1 MRKPLILLSI
11 LLLATQTHQQINVV
25 DNDLIFEEV
34 PPKQVEEGLYTRI
47 LNRVKRQF
55 DWFNLGGSSDET
67 TPEPT
72 TESTPLITPPA
83 TASSSRETRSPD
95 EIITS
100 IPIPDDE
107 DSGLGS
113 GEPDEGS
120 GEIPIFQLPDT
131 KSTISR
137 YRITL
142 LVEEPYDTQFESPG
156 SEKFQIF
163 SKSLQ
168 SDIEG
173 LYIDTTGNQKAEVIS
188 IEKTPNSFF
197 VRVTVDLNSADFSD
211 ANEIENLIR
220 DEITNKKRLGSYTID
235 DSEFTFSIFRDACI
249 ENEYVCHISQT
260 CIPSGQDCNGIR
272 NCPNNEDEVNCPSI
286 PSSTDASTS
295 SPTTEGILTSSESIF
310 KSNENVAARVPLL
323 SSDVTCRGD
332 TVPTP
337 CRDNPAVLYCPDK
350 KCNGQRDCP
359 SGEDEEGCIPVC
371 APNEFAC
378 DVIRCVHNSSLCNGF
393 PDCDDSKDESPELC
407 KSYPKVCDPE
417 NEFTCFNSSQC
428 VPKSSVCDGQPD
440 CADSSD
446 ELNCPSGDCPSNSFK
461 CRSGECV
468 PESARCNRT
477 YECRDQSDEYDCPP
491 GVCQV
496 NQWRCDD
503 GLCIDLSMRCNTISD
518 CLDNSDERDCLCPD
532 DWFKCENNHC
542 IPMKKRCDN
551 QSDCNDMSDEKDCDN
566 VIIRDPNCTIG
577 GSSCIPGE
585 QCSVDWKRCD
595 GRLDCR
601 DESDEY
607 CCRSDQFLC
616 GDGRTCISRDE
627 VCDKRINCPD
637 SSDEDKCPGI
647 CNVLQFT
654 CRNGQCIPGEYRC
667 NGVPQCDDSSDEEDC
682 GDIDCIANEFRC
694 DNGVCISNEYVCDD
708 IKDCTDGSDE
718 KNCQKRACE
727 TTDFICISDG
737 KCISWSNLCDGR
749 VDCRDGSDEDNRHC
763 RPCTASQFEC
773 NSGQCIPLSQR
784 CDGVPNCID
793 NSDETNNDCTN
804 RPYIPEPPLRCRDD
818 EFTCVSR
825 DKCIPTYEHCDGK
838 YDCPDRSDE
847 ENCAGTPPPEVKIY
861 EGDQII
867 KETREA
873 VFRCRDEG
881 LGRYRVRWYRE
892 RGLPLPPG
900 SRDSYG
906 RLEIPNV
913 QIEHTGTYYCE
924 AIGVSP
930 NTPGAR
936 QSVHLTVEQL
946 PNPSSPSFPAIVC
959 GPNQATC
966 YNRDCINKS
975 QVCDGH
981 FDCGD
986 GSDESRCPRFP
997 GSCEPNEFR
1006 CSNRRCVLKSWVCD
1020 KEDDCGDNSD
1030 EDGCNVPSAGSNC
1043 KKNEFEC
1050 ASKNQCIPRNFHCD
1064 KTVDC
1069 QDGSDETSC
1078 YPIRIVVNPPPFA
1091 KLSIGETFIAVCEA
1105 VGVPPPVISWR
1116 FNWKNVPDKCEMKS
1130 VDGRGTI
1137 TCPNMQPEDSGAYS
1151 CEAIGPV
1158 EYIIAPVDVIV
1169 IVNPV
1174 NVTCLEGTFN
1184 ELAKSQDE
1192 CINCFCFGVAKT
1204 CKSAQL
1210 FVYQLPPA
1218 TSVFR
1223 LLNVYISP
1231 SWIDIRVHGQSPYQR
1246 NLSPNIEGFR
1256 FRSSYEGSLDYV
1268 YPYYILPESTYSG
1281 KQLQSYGGYLTYQV
1295 MVDSLENEIN
1305 IPEIIIVGNDQ
1316 MLLYKHPHKLQE
1328 NSFNTINASIRA
1340 EEGWE
1345 VLKANESRREAS
1357 RVDIMMTLLNV
1368 DKILIRILYTE
1379 NRGVISSFANLTMD
1393 SASQRNTGLG
1403 KAAYVEECD
1412 CPAGYFGLSCEE
1424 CAPGYVRQE
1433 RVSGSTWLG
1442 SCVAEQCPPGYYGNP
1457 SINIPCERCTC
1468 PLVGQVTD
1476 SCYLDTDFNI
1486 TCRCP
1491 DGYEGRRCEYC
1502 ASGYIGNPL
1511 IAGDRCIRK
1520 KDNECD
1526 PVGTLQ
1532 QNAYGRC
1539 DCKELVTGPKCSEC
1553 VQSAFHLSPSNQGGC
1568 ISCFC
1573 MGITDS
1579 CSSSNLYRDQII
1591 VTFGRD
1597 NQNVSLAPED
1607 DILNSVG
1614 GVVIPGSYELSYDQF
1629 QPRVYYW
1636 ILPNKFLGDQVLS
1649 YGGFLEY
1656 KFRYVPTPGGQSSR
1670 NNAADI
1676 KLSTSNGGDLFYFG
1690 EKTVEPNRI
1699 QTIRAPL
1706 LEQHWQKGDGSAP
1719 NRELFLMALAGIN
1732 SISLKATFTTNT
1744 QSAMLQEVTMDT
1756 AVNYY
1761 TNRGYAY
1768 EVEMCRCPPGYKGSS
1783 CQYCDA
1789 GYRRS
1794 AEGVYLGLCVEC
1806 ECNRRSDDCNP
1817 ETGVC
1822 YNCRD
1827 NWRGDHCDVCPD
1839 DSFIDSAGRCVQRSV
1854 PCRCDPKGVLVPGCP
1869 GGRCNCKVNVD
1880 GEYCDRCR
1888 PGTFNLAADNQ
1899 LGCSECYCSG
1909 VSSTCQS
1916 SNLYYEPIPMVWLTE
1931 GDHGFILSDRYGSNI
1946 IRSGFILNPP
1956 MNEIGYIFDNRQ
1968 EDYYWSLPPKFTGD
1982 KVTAYGG
1989 NLIFTQRYSTRDG
2002 RHPEPNFDIILSGNG
2017 ISVYWR
2023 NEGLPSSDEKKIF
2036 SIPIKEGQWRRG
2048 DPRTGHSFAT
2058 RREILNI
2065 LSQLS
2070 AIQIRASFG
2079 RETRESYLSDVSL
2092 DVAIPEATGLAA
2104 LDVEFCRC
2112 PAGYSGTSCQRCEP
2126 HYYKDFDNTCKPCRC
2141 NNHEESCSIGSDNKL
2156 VCICQPGWFGESCES
2171 DECGEHH
2178 YKDKDNNCKKCPC
2191 NNHETS
2197 CYRYS
2202 DDNVF
2207 CYCQP
2212 LFLGRYC
2219 ELNNNGTMVHLT
2231 PGGTLHFQLGD
2242 TVNFECFFTSPEYV
2256 SGRIEL
2262 VYATT
2267 NIRGITYSLPEQ
2279 TSGYLGNVYKTVK
2292 IEPGLKE
2299 VVCRLYNQLKQV
2311 IGLSTAAI
2319 KIEESPAPQPPN
2331 PTIQPLIQLTIHD
2344 DEPTIQIKEVGST
2357 VRYRCSVTNS
2367 YNQGPIRLVWTKMS
2381 GFLPYGRSSYDRQ
2394 GNLEIVDLKVSDS
2407 GIYVCTAESN
2417 LGAVSQ
2423 SVELKVGA
2431 NHRAPTVNIE
2441 PSTVDARVGDII
2453 EIVCYAGGTPMPELE
2468 WRRAYNETFNPQT
2481 NIVGGTLRIQYA
2493 LRTDAGLY
2501 ECRAW
2506 NDLGVDTKS
2515 VNVYIRDEP
2524 TEVITITPGSIDVT
2538 PGDRVTL
2545 NCNVDSSS
2553 SNYEIEWK
2561 RENNRPLPYYTV
2573 ISGNRLILT
2582 RTNPEDSGI
2591 YICIVRNR
2599 LTGRNVGESTA
2610 RITISQSTRYD
2621 YPTISPL
2628 NQKRPQ
2634 GQSAEFTCNVVQ
2646 DSASPS
2652 VRWFKSQG
2660 EISPRAQYI
2669 EDGRILRIPN
2679 LSMSD
2684 RGIYICN
2691 SVFRGRPYNA
2701 SAMLEVDRREAPVV
2715 ELYPEDRRQI
2725 LSVGNS
2731 LLLQCRVTGIPIP
2744 KITWSRADNLNLPY
2758 NVVPSSGGVL
2768 RFNRVNLN
2776 DAGEYICTAEN
2787 EAGRAT
2793 LSAHIEVQSPPEV
2806 RVFPKDN
2813 IELQVGQNLDLT
2825 CTAEGIP
2832 TPTVFWTK
2840 DPNEDIVSARS
2851 GFAAPNLGRA
2861 EYQVLSVSTED
2872 EGVYYCVAQNM
2883 RKEVKSVQVRVYDN
2897 RDGPQPQPLPPYP
2910 GDDDGDGESSI
2921 WVAQGGDTQI
2931 SCTIDAYN
2939 TNLQRKWTRAD
2950 RNDFPTGVNQR
2961 DGTLFIRAASQE
2973 VEGEYVCLV
2982 LDELGREERRM
2993 GRYIYVK
3000 SLPEIT
3006 LEPQRQVV
3014 RPGDDATIV
3023 CSARGEQP
3031 IDITWKADHTLSPHV
3046 YISGGLLSFQG
3057 ITESDAGRYVCLAKN
3072 IVGLR
3077 EAAAEVIVND
3087 NGAYRVNVSVIGD
3100 KSRSAPEG
3108 SSIDLECT
3116 AGSVEGEVT
3125 WTKNNEPLPSN
3136 AITYGRQLRLYK
3148 LEVQNSGQY
3157 ICTIRTP
3164 TGAYGTG
3171 YVDLTITRGRT
3182 CYGFQCDNGQC
3193 IDDPASYC
3201 NGEFE
3206 CADRSDEINCPRRR
3220 RGTHRGGLKIEPSID
3235 IIRVG
3240 STVDLKCITEGIPS
3254 SSIVWK
3260 KFGEDNLGENVVTI
3274 SPSILRIADVTT
3286 SNAGTYRC
3294 SAQTESGTHTDD
3306 YTLTVQDEPQQTVP
3320 DYDDDNTDVSST
3332 PSPAAKTIKLKLG
3345 DSADI
3350 NCNNDLEPP
3359 VKYSWIRQGGLPATA
3374 TSEQGK
3380 LTLKRVTSKDSGL
3393 YTCIATNGEVK
3404 MEIPTFVVVHGSIP
3418 RFTQTSQSYL
3428 KLKTLFDALM
3438 QFDIEILFKP
3448 EQENGLILFNG
3459 KRHPSASG
3467 GSDFVSFGLRD
3478 GFPEFKFDVGSGH
3491 ATIVG
3496 RMPLE
3501 MGKWVK
3507 ARLIR
3512 NRKEG
3517 RLIINDEEPVIGTSP
3532 GRHHSLDLDLPL
3544 YVGSVPDF
3552 NDIPKSVDYS
3562 TGFRGCIARLVIK
3575 NEEQTLSR
3583 AGALEWTGIS
3593 ECDTCAENQC
3603 TNSGACQESPN
3614 HRGYVCLC
3622 PRGFSGENCD
3632 RTGDSCYPGLCGEG
3646 YCENTDKG
3654 YICKCQLGLAG
3665 PHCEHRIQI
3674 RTPYFQDNSYIAYP
3688 TPRSTE
3694 KLDITLKLHPLDSRD
3709 ALILYAAQNDFG
3721 SGNYLSLAIK
3731 DRRLE
3736 FRMETGS
3743 STPIVVKSNTE
3754 VIPGSWMTVTAGR
3767 DAREARLS
3775 IGQDLARA
3783 TLTPGQRRELILGTN
3798 LYLGGFDSS
3807 LGSVH
3812 PNVGVTEG
3820 FRGCISHIEISRM
3833 DLDILKSS
3841 KESSNVKECPSGNP
3855 CHDSPCLNG
3864 ASCQQDGSSYIC
3876 HCTPDFSGRHCDKFK
3891 NDCERYQPCGNKG
3904 ECIPLSSGYKCNC
3917 GKGFS
3922 GQNCTMR
3929 EHFTTSFRL
3938 GGDGWVELDRSILE
3952 DIGDETEVEMTVVTS
3967 SRNGI
3972 LLWHGQDP
3980 RTAGGV
3986 TDFFSI
3992 GVLEGRVKLIYELGS
4007 GLGEVTS
4014 NRRIDD
4020 GQPHN
4025 IEVSRNGNIASLAVD
4040 DDKVDGQSEGFL
4052 SKLNAKGNIYIGG
4065 LPDARYMTNGRYVH
4079 NFDGCIKNLRIQN
4092 SDDIDISTSAI
4103 STVNVVKCPV

>member
-1 MRKPLILLSI
+1 TALSK
-11 LLLATQTHQQINVV
+11 
-25 DNDLIFEEV
+25 E
-34 PPKQVEEGLYTRI
+34 
-47 LNRVKRQF
+47 
-55 DWFNLGGSSDET
+55 
-67 TPEPT
+67 
-72 TESTPLITPPA
+72 
-83 TASSSRETRSPD
+83 
-95 EIITS
+95 
-100 IPIPDDE
+100 
-107 DSGLGS
+107 
-113 GEPDEGS
+113 
-120 GEIPIFQLPDT
+120 
-131 KSTISR
+131 
-137 YRITL
+137 
-142 LVEEPYDTQFESPG
+142 
-156 SEKFQIF
+156 
-163 SKSLQ
+163 
-168 SDIEG
+168 
-173 LYIDTTGNQKAEVIS
+173 
-188 IEKTPNSFF
+188 
-197 VRVTVDLNSADFSD
+197 
-211 ANEIENLIR
+211 
-220 DEITNKKRLGSYTID
+220 
-235 DSEFTFSIFRDACI
+235 
-249 ENEYVCHISQT
+249 
-260 CIPSGQDCNGIR
+260 
-272 NCPNNEDEVNCPSI
+272 
-286 PSSTDASTS
+286 
-295 SPTTEGILTSSESIF
+295 
-310 KSNENVAARVPLL
+310 
-323 SSDVTCRGD
+323 
-332 TVPTP
+332 
-337 CRDNPAVLYCPDK
+337 
-350 KCNGQRDCP
+350 
-359 SGEDEEGCIPVC
+359 
-371 APNEFAC
+371 
-378 DVIRCVHNSSLCNGF
+378 
-393 PDCDDSKDESPELC
+393 
-407 KSYPKVCDPE
+407 CDPE
-417 NEFTCFNSSQC
+417 NEFTCLNVFEC
-428 VPKSSVCDGQPD
+428 IPKSSVCDGRPNCQ
-440 CADSSD
+440 DSSD
-446 ELNCPSGDCPSNSFK
+446 ELNCPIDCPSNSFK
-461 CRSGECV
+461 CSNGLCV

-477 YECRDQSDEYDCPP
+477 SECSDGSDERGCPT
-491 GVCQV
+491 GGCTI
-496 NQWRCDD
+496 NQWQCGD
-503 GLCIDLSMRCNTISD
+503 GGCIDISMRCDMQSD
-518 CLDNSDERDCLCPD
+518 CLDESDEENCPCPD

-566 VIIRDPNCTIG
+566 VVISPGCVNEESTCT
-577 GSSCIPGE
+577 SSKV
-585 QCSVDWKRCD
+585 QCFDDQKRCD
-595 GRLDCR
+595 GRVDCP
-601 DESDEY
+601 DGSDEF
-607 CCRSDQFLC
+607 CCQSDQFMC
-616 GDGRTCISRDE
+616 GDGYTCINRNQ
-627 VCDKRINCPD
+627 VCDRRTNCPD
-637 SSDEDKCPGI
+637 GRDEENCPDI
-647 CNVLQFT
+647 
-654 CRNGQCIPGEYRC
+654 QCI
-667 NGVPQCDDSSDEEDC
+667 S
-682 GDIDCIANEFRC
+682 NEFRC
-694 DNGVCISNEYVCDD
+694 DNGACISKDYVCDD
-708 IKDCTDGSDE
+708 IPDCTDGSDE
-718 KNCQKRACE
+718 RNCQKRTCE
-727 TTDFICISDG
+727 STDFICLSDG
-737 KCISWSNLCDGR
+737 KCISSSNLCDGR
-749 VDCRDGSDEDNRHC
+749 VDCKDGSDEDVGRC
-763 RPCTASQFEC
+763 RPCTSSQFEC

-784 CDGVPNCID
+784 CDGVPNCND
-793 NSDETNNDCTN
+793 HSDETNNDCDGG
-804 RPYIPEPPLRCRDD
+804 RPYVPDPIRCRDD
-818 EFTCVSR
+818 EFTCLSR
-825 DKCIPTYEHCDGK
+825 DKCIPSYEHCDGK

-847 ENCAGTPPPEVKIY
+847 ENCAGSPPPEVKIY

-881 LGRYRVRWYRE
+881 LGRYRVRWFRE

-900 SRDSYG
+900 SRDLYG

-913 QIEHTGTYYCE
+913 QIEHTGTYFCE
-924 AIGVSP
+924 AIGVAP

-946 PNPSSPSFPAIVC
+946 LYPSSPSFPVC
-959 GPNQATC
+959 EPYQATC
-966 YNRDCINKS
+966 YNRDCINKT

-986 GSDESRCPRFP
+986 GSDESRCPSVG

-1006 CSNRRCVLKSWVCD
+1006 CNNRKCVLKSWICD

-1030 EDGCNVPSAGSNC
+1030 EEGCNVPQPGTIC
-1043 KKNEFEC
+1043 KQNEFEC
-1050 ASKNQCIPRNFHCD
+1050 HSKVQCIPRNFHCD

-1091 KLSIGETFIAVCEA
+1091 NLRIGETLIIICEA
-1105 VGVPPPVISWR
+1105 VGMPTPVISWR
-1116 FNWKNVPDKCEMKS
+1116 LNWKNVPPKCRMDS
-1130 VDGRGTI
+1130 VNGRGTL
-1137 TCPNMQPEDSGAYS
+1137 TCPNIQPQDSGAYS
-1151 CEAIGPV
+1151 CEAIGYV
-1158 EYIIAPVDVIV
+1158 EYIIASIDTIV
-1169 IVNPV
+1169 VVNG
-1174 NVTCLEGTFN
+1174 NTTCPEGKFN
-1184 ELAKSQDE
+1184 ELARSQEE
-1192 CINCFCFGVAKT
+1192 CINCFCFGVART

-1210 FVYQLPPA
+1210 FVYQLPPPI
-1218 TSVFR
+1218 SIFR

-1231 SWIDIRVHGQSPYQR
+1231 SWMDIRIHGQSPYQP
-1246 NLSPNIEGFR
+1246 NLSPNSVGFR
-1256 FRSSYEGSLDYV
+1256 IQSSEGSLDYV
-1268 YPYYILPESTYSG
+1268 YPYYILPEPTYNG
-1281 KQLQSYGGYLTYQV
+1281 KQLQSYGGFLTYQV

-1316 MLLYKHPHKLQE
+1316 MLLYKHPYKLVE
-1328 NSFNTINASIRA
+1328 NSFNTINASIR
-1340 EEGWE
+1340 EEGGWE
-1345 VLKANESRREAS
+1345 ILKANSSRRSAN

-1368 DKILIRILYTE
+1368 DKILIRTQYTE
-1379 NRGVISSFANLTMD
+1379 NRGVMTSFANLTMD
-1393 SASQRNTGLG
+1393 SASYTNTGLG
-1403 KAAYVEECD
+1403 KAAFVEQCD
-1412 CPAGYFGLSCEE
+1412 CPAGYTGLSCEE
-1424 CAPGYVRQE
+1424 CAPNYVRDVKVIGQ
-1433 RVSGSTWLG
+1433 TWLG
-1442 SCVAEQCPPGYYGNP
+1442 RCVQQHCPPGYYGNP
-1457 SINIPCERCTC
+1457 SINIPCERCAC
-1468 PLVGQVTD
+1468 PFVGGVSDT
-1476 SCYLDTDFNI
+1476 CYLDTDFNI
-1486 TCRCP
+1486 TCTCP
-1491 DGYEGRRCEYC
+1491 KGYTGRRCEMC
-1502 ASGYIGNPL
+1502 APGYTGNPL
-1511 IAGDRCIRK
+1511 IGGDRCRIIESDR
-1520 KDNECD
+1520 CH
-1526 PVGTLQ
+1526 PVGSIPSSDPD
-1532 QNAYGRC
+1532 RC
-1539 DCKELVTGPKCSEC
+1539 ICKELVTGTNCSEC
-1553 VQSAFHLSPSNQGGC
+1553 VQSAFHLSPSNQDGC

-1579 CSSSNLYRDQII
+1579 CSSSNLYRDQIT

-1607 DILNSVG
+1607 DIFNRVS

-1636 ILPNKFLGDQVLS
+1636 LLPNKFLGDQVSS
-1649 YGGFLEY
+1649 YGGSLEY

-1676 KLSTSNGGDLFYFG
+1676 ILSTTHGGDLFYYG
-1690 EKTVEPNRI
+1690 NWSVEPNRI
-1699 QTIRAPL
+1699 QSISAPL
-1706 LEQHWQKGDGSAP
+1706 VEQRWQKGDGSRP
-1719 NRELFLMALAGIN
+1719 GRELFLMALAGIN

-1744 QSAMLQEVTMDT
+1744 QAAMLQEVTMDT

-1768 EVEMCRCPPGYKGSS
+1768 EVEMCRCPHGYKGSS

-1789 GYRRS
+1789 GFRRS
-1794 AEGVYLGLCVEC
+1794 TEGVYLGLCVEC
-1806 ECNRRSDDCNP
+1806 ECNRRSNDCHP

-1822 YNCRD
+1822 YNCQDSWTGDRCDICPENHHVD
-1827 NWRGDHCDVCPD
+1827 NWK
-1839 DSFIDSAGRCVQRSV
+1839 RCVPYGPQV
-1854 PCRCDPKGVLVPGCP
+1854 CNCDRRGTVIPVDICP
-1869 GGRCNCKVNVD
+1869 GGRCNCKVNVE
-1880 GEYCDRCR
+1880 GQLCDRCR

-1909 VSSTCQS
+1909 VSSSCQS

-1931 GDHGFILSDRYGSNI
+1931 SDHGFILSDRNGGNI
-1946 IRSGFILNPP
+1946 IRSGFVLNPP

-1989 NLIFTQRYSTRDG
+1989 NLTFTQRYTTIGG
-2002 RHPEPNFDIILSGNG
+2002 RYPEPNFDIILSGNG
-2017 ISVYWR
+2017 ISIYWR
-2023 NEGLPSSDEKKIF
+2023 NEGLSRPDEKKTF
-2036 SIPIKEGQWRRG
+2036 SIPIKEGHWRVA

-2058 RREILNI
+2058 RIEILEI

-2079 RETRESYLSDVSL
+2079 RETRESYLSDVAL

-2104 LDVEFCRC
+2104 LEVEFCRC
-2112 PAGYSGTSCQRCEP
+2112 PAGYTGNSCENCEP
-2126 HYYKDFDNTCKPCRC
+2126 HYYKDYDNTCKPCRC
-2141 NNHEESCSIGSDNKL
+2141 NNHEESCSIGPDNRPTC
-2156 VCICQPGWFGESCES
+2156 VCQPGWFGETCDNVCHSRQCHSCPCNNREESCES
-2171 DECGEHH
+2171 GPNNEVICHCREPYSGQFCQYECSGH
-2178 YKDKDNNCKKCPC
+2178 YYRDRDNNCKRCPC
-2191 NNHETS
+2191 NGHESS
-2197 CYRYS
+2197 CYRFP
-2202 DDNVF
+2202 DNNVV
-2207 CYCQP
+2207 CVCEP

-2219 ELNNNGTMVHLT
+2219 EINNNGTMVHLT
-2231 PGGTLHFQLGD
+2231 PGGTLRSPLGKRI
-2242 TVNFECFFTSPEYV
+2242 NFNCYFKSPEYV
-2256 SGRIEL
+2256 YGAIEL
-2262 VYATT
+2262 VYAAQ
-2267 NIRGITYSLPEQ
+2267 NIHGISYSPTEREE
-2279 TSGYLGNVYKTVK
+2279 GYNGSIDKFIK
-2292 IEPGLKE
+2292 IEQGLKE
-2299 VVCRLYNQLKQV
+2299 VVCHVYNQKKEV
-2311 IGLSTAAI
+2311 IGLSRASI
-2319 KIEESPAPQPPN
+2319 VIEESAPTKSPYPS
-2331 PTIQPLIQLTIHD
+2331 IQPIIKLTIHD

-2357 VRYRCSVTNS
+2357 VRYRCSVTDL
-2367 YNQGPIRLVWTKMS
+2367 YNLGPVTLTWSRINGEM
-2381 GFLPYGRSSYDRQ
+2381 LPSGRSSDDRQ
-2394 GNLEIVDLKVSDS
+2394 GNLEIVDLKISDS

-2417 LGAVSQ
+2417 LGSVSQ
-2423 SVELKVGA
+2423 EVELKVGA
-2431 NHRAPTVNIE
+2431 NRRPPTVNIE
-2441 PSTVDARVGDII
+2441 PSTVDARVGDLI
-2453 EIVCYAGGTPMPELE
+2453 EIVCHAGGTPVPSIE

-2481 NIVGGTLRIQYA
+2481 IIKYGTVRIPYA
-2493 LRTDAGLY
+2493 LTTDAGLY
-2501 ECRAW
+2501 ECTAR
-2506 NDLGVDTKS
+2506 NEIGIDTKT
-2515 VNVYIRDEP
+2515 VNVYIRDER
-2524 TEVITITPGSIDVT
+2524 TDVITITPANIDAS

-2545 NCNVDSSS
+2545 NCNVESSS

-2561 RENNRPLPYYTV
+2561 RENNRPLPYYAV
-2573 ISGNRLILT
+2573 KSGNRLLLT
-2582 RTNPEDSGI
+2582 RTNPEDSGL
-2591 YICIVRNR
+2591 YICFVRNR
-2599 LTGRNVGESTA
+2599 LTGRAIGESTA
-2610 RITISQSTRYD
+2610 RITISPFSTRFD

-2628 NQKRPQ
+2628 SQIKPQ
-2634 GQSAEFTCNVVQ
+2634 GQSAELICNVVQ
-2646 DSASPS
+2646 ESYSALPA

-2669 EDGRILRIPN
+2669 EDGRILRIPS
-2679 LSMSD
+2679 LSISD

-2691 SVFRGRPYNA
+2691 SVFRGRPYNT
-2701 SAMLEVDRREAPVV
+2701 SAMLEVERREAPIIQ
-2715 ELYPEDRRQI
+2715 LYPEDRTQI
-2725 LSVGNS
+2725 LAVGNS
-2731 LLLQCRVTGIPIP
+2731 LLLQCRVTGIPMP
-2744 KITWSRADNLNLPY
+2744 TITWSRAGNLTLPY
-2758 NVVPSSGGVL
+2758 NIVPSSGGVL

-2787 EAGRAT
+2787 EAGRT
-2793 LSAHIEVQSPPEV
+2793 SLSAHIEVQSPPEV
-2806 RVFPKDN
+2806 RVFPKDS

-2825 CTAEGIP
+2825 CTAEGSP

-2840 DPNEDIVSARS
+2840 DPNEDIYSVHS

-2861 EYQVLSVSTED
+2861 EYQVLQVSAED
-2872 EGVYYCVAQNM
+2872 EGIYYCVAQNT
-2883 RKEVKSVQVRVYDN
+2883 RREVKSVQVRVYGS
-2897 RDGPQPQPLPPYP
+2897 RDDIPPPQPPTYP
-2910 GDDDGDGESSI
+2910 GGDGDGESL
-2921 WVAQGGDTQI
+2921 WVAQGGDTQM
-2931 SCTIDAYN
+2931 SCILE
-2939 TNLQRKWTRAD
+2939 TNNNLERRWIRGD
-2950 RNDFPTGVNQR
+2950 MRDFPPGVTQR
-2961 DGTLFIRAASQE
+2961 DGTLYIRAASSD
-2973 VEGEYVCLV
+2973 VEGEYVCLL
-2982 LDELGREERRM
+2982 LDEQGREERRI
-2993 GRYIYVK
+2993 GRYLYVK

-3031 IDITWKADHTLSPHV
+3031 IEITWRADHTLSPHV
-3046 YISGGLLSFQG
+3046 YIRGGLLSFQG

-3100 KSRSAPEG
+3100 KVRSAPEG
-3108 SSIDLECT
+3108 STIDLECR
-3116 AGSVEGEVT
+3116 APEQGEVT
-3125 WTKNNEPLPSN
+3125 WTKNYNEPLPSN
-3136 AITYGRQLRLYK
+3136 AVAYGELLRIFRA
-3148 LEVQNSGQY
+3148 EVQNSGRY
-3157 ICTIRTP
+3157 ICTVHTP
-3164 TGAYGTG
+3164 SGAIGTD
-3171 YVDLTITRGRT
+3171 YVELSISREST
-3182 CYGFQCDNGQC
+3182 CYGFLCLNGKC
-3193 IDDPASYC
+3193 IDSTAYC
-3201 NGEFE
+3201 NGVFD

-3240 STVDLKCITEGIPS
+3240 STVDLKCITDGIPS

-3260 KFGEDNLGENVVTI
+3260 KFGEDNLGKNVITI

-3294 SAQTESGTHTDD
+3294 SAQTESGTHVDD
-3306 YTLTVQDEPQQTVP
+3306 YTLTVQDDTQQTVP
-3320 DYDDDNTDVSST
+3320 DYDDDNDDMDISPA

-3374 TSEQGK
+3374 TSEEGK
-3380 LTLKRVTSKDSGL
+3380 LTLKRVSSKDSGL
-3393 YTCIATNGEVK
+3393 YTCVATNGEVK

-3428 KLKTLFDALM
+3428 KLKTLFDSLM

-3467 GSDFVSFGLRD
+3467 ASDFVSFGLRD

-3491 ATIVG
+3491 AAIVG
-3496 RMPLE
+3496 RSPLE

-3562 TGFRGCIARLVIK
+3562 TGFRGCIARLIIK

-3593 ECDTCAENQC
+3593 ECDTCAENKC

-3632 RTGDSCYPGLCGEG
+3632 RTGESCYPGLCGEG

-3674 RTPYFQDNSYIAYP
+3674 RTPFFQDNSYIAYP

-3743 STPIVVKSNTE
+3743 SAPIVVKSNTE

-3938 GGDGWVELDRSILE
+3938 GGDGWVELDRSILD

-3986 TDFFSI
+3986 SDFFSI
-3992 GVLEGRVKLIYELGS
+3992 GVLEGRVKVIYELGS

-4014 NRRIDD
+4014 SRRIDD

-4025 IEVSRNGNIASLAVD
+4025 IRVSRNGNIVTLSVD
-4040 DDKVDGQSEGFL
+4040 EDTIDGQSEGFL

-4065 LPDARYMTNGRYVH
+4065 LPDARYMTNGRYIH

-4092 SDDIDISTSAI
+4092 SDDIDISTSAVA
-4103 STVNVVKCPV
+4103 TANVVKCPV